1 MLLRRF
7 RLTTKSEFD
16 YQGLFLS
23 EEFAFIQFRDTHKVA
38 YTSAKCQL
46 FIISFYTSF
55 REKHQNGYTQYR
67 QHCVCLGSVWSNN
80 QMAISR
86 RPRIMFVT
94 SEENK
99 KALEVWASD
108 TSRTVSSL
116 LDELISEILIQKG
129 LIEAP
134 KKLLNW
140 SDRKT

>member
-1 MLLRRF
+1 
-7 RLTTKSEFD
+7 
-16 YQGLFLS
+16 
-23 EEFAFIQFRDTHKVA
+23 
-38 YTSAKCQL
+38 
-46 FIISFYTSF
+46 
-55 REKHQNGYTQYR
+55 
-67 QHCVCLGSVWSNN
+67 
-80 QMAISR
+80 MAISR

-116 LDELISEILIQKG
+116 LDELISEVLIQKG
-129 LIEAP
+129 LIEPP